1 MKTKSILATMLMIFA
16 LTLSMAQNTQT
27 GPGKHRGKNPTL
39 QKDGKVVDESGKQ
52 LGYITKGGKVCDM
65 TGTTIGIIAKNG
77 DVTTANKKKIL
88 GVTKKD
94 GSFESKE
101 GYVISM
107 GKDGVLMHQSKKVGR
122 VSNDYKDKSH
132 ACALH
137 CFFSEDNEQAEE
149 IDNNI
154 K

>member
-1 MKTKSILATMLMIFA
+1 MKTKSILATMLMVFA
-16 LTLSMAQNTQT
+16 LTLSMAQS
-27 GPGKHRGKNPTL
+27 GPGKHRGKHPVL

-52 LGYITKGGKVCDM
+52 LGYVTKDGKVCDIS
-65 TGTTIGIIAKNG
+65 GQTIGIIAKNG

-101 GYVISM
+101 GYVISI
-107 GKDGVLMHQSKKVGR
+107 GKDGSLTHQGKKVGK
-122 VSNDYKDKSH
+122 VAKGYTDKSH
-132 ACALH
+132 ACAIH
-137 CFFSEDNEQAEE
+137 CFFSEDNETAEE
-149 IDNNI
+149 IDKNI